1 MTPYE
6 ANHYFETLPEGFA
19 PAEELRAAL
28 PAAVQQVQ
36 FVGVAGTAG
45 KTATAGLLGAILQA
59 AGFVTGLY
67 HAGCE
72 PLAARIRVQGAP
84 VDEVLFREA
93 AEKLSAAKPLPRA
106 AAELAAAAICFGAA
120 GCKLAVVELPDA
132 GLASALPQ
140 MPVCAVTAIG
150 PDGVSRSV
158 ERLAALAAGETDAM
172 EPLYRIA
179 NPAVY
184 AFALSILKSAQDAED
199 VAQDCFV
206 RIFQAAPDYRP
217 MGKPMAWILTIARNL
232 CLQKLRQ
239 AKRSAAV
246 PFEDWETFL
255 GAAPG
260 DEADRLILDQFI
272 RELDETE
279 RQLVVL
285 HAVAGLKHR
294 EIAAL
299 LNLPLATA
307 LSRYHRALKKL
318 RAKWEV
324 EAS

>member
-1 MTPYE
+1 MLICLIE
-6 ANHYFETLPEGFA
+6 E
-19 PAEELRAAL
+19 PAKQPQQELED
-28 PAAVQQVQ
+28 
-36 FVGVAGTAG
+36 
-45 KTATAGLLGAILQA
+45 
-59 AGFVTGLY
+59 
-67 HAGCE
+67 C
-72 PLAARIRVQGAP
+72 
-84 VDEVLFREA
+84 
-93 AEKLSAAKPLPRA
+93 
-106 AAELAAAAICFGAA
+106 
-120 GCKLAVVELPDA
+120 
-132 GLASALPQ
+132 
-140 MPVCAVTAIG
+140 
-150 PDGVSRSV
+150 
-158 ERLAALAAGETDAM
+158 LAALAAGETDAM
-172 EPLYRIA
+172 EPLYHIA

-184 AFALSILKSAQDAED
+184 AFALSILKSAHDAED

-217 MGKPMAWILTIARNL
+217 MGKPMAWILTIVRNL

>member
-1 MTPYE
+1 MLICLIE
-6 ANHYFETLPEGFA
+6 E
-19 PAEELRAAL
+19 PAKQ
-28 PAAVQQVQ
+28 PQQ
-36 FVGVAGTAG
+36 
-45 KTATAGLLGAILQA
+45 GLED
-59 AGFVTGLY
+59 
-67 HAGCE
+67 C
-72 PLAARIRVQGAP
+72 
-84 VDEVLFREA
+84 
-93 AEKLSAAKPLPRA
+93 
-106 AAELAAAAICFGAA
+106 
-120 GCKLAVVELPDA
+120 
-132 GLASALPQ
+132 
-140 MPVCAVTAIG
+140 
-150 PDGVSRSV
+150 
-158 ERLAALAAGETDAM
+158 LAALAAGETDAM

-184 AFALSILKSAQDAED
+184 AFALSILKSAHDAED

-307 LSRYHRALKKL
+307 LSRYHRARKKL
-318 RAKWEV
+318 RANWEV

>member
-1 MTPYE
+1 
-6 ANHYFETLPEGFA
+6 
-19 PAEELRAAL
+19 
-28 PAAVQQVQ
+28 
-36 FVGVAGTAG
+36 
-45 KTATAGLLGAILQA
+45 
-59 AGFVTGLY
+59 
-67 HAGCE
+67 
-72 PLAARIRVQGAP
+72 
-84 VDEVLFREA
+84 
-93 AEKLSAAKPLPRA
+93 
-106 AAELAAAAICFGAA
+106 
-120 GCKLAVVELPDA
+120 
-132 GLASALPQ
+132 
-140 MPVCAVTAIG
+140 
-150 PDGVSRSV
+150 
-158 ERLAALAAGETDAM
+158 
-172 EPLYRIA
+172 
-179 NPAVY
+179 
-184 AFALSILKSAQDAED
+184 
-199 VAQDCFV
+199 
-206 RIFQAAPDYRP
+206 

>member
-132 GLASALPQ
+132 GLAAALPA

-150 PDGVSRSV
+150 PDGISR
-158 ERLAALAAGETDAM
+158 AGCRCHAGG
-172 EPLYRIA
+172 
-179 NPAVY
+179 
-184 AFALSILKSAQDAED
+184 F
-199 VAQDCFV
+199 
-206 RIFQAAPDYRP
+206 
-217 MGKPMAWILTIARNL
+217 
-232 CLQKLRQ
+232 CLRHR
-239 AKRSAAV
+239 A
-246 PFEDWETFL
+246 
-255 GAAPG
+255 GAAQSSP
-260 DEADRLILDQFI
+260 Q
-272 RELDETE
+272 
-279 RQLVVL
+279 
-285 HAVAGLKHR
+285 
-294 EIAAL
+294 
-299 LNLPLATA
+299 
-307 LSRYHRALKKL
+307 
-318 RAKWEV
+318 
-324 EAS
+324 